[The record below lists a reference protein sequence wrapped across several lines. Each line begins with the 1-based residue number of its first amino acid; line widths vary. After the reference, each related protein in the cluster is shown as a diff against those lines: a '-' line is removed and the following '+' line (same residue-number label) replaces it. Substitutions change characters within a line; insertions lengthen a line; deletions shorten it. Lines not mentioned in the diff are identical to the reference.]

1 MRQEKARSTTEWD
14 AASYEEL
21 ADPMTRWG
29 AKFLEFVELRGDEAV
44 VDAGCGTGRVTEFLL
59 ERLPGGT
66 VLAVDVSE
74 KMVEAAAERFA
85 GDGRVRVERQ
95 DLLELEVGEPVDV
108 VFSTATFHWI
118 LDHDRLFRRLAGVL
132 KPGGLLAAQCGG
144 TGNVA
149 RVLETAREVMREER
163 FREAFDGWND
173 AKHFADPATTKSR
186 LKRAGFEDIE
196 TWLHEEPTG
205 FDSVEKLAWY
215 LKTIIL
221 RQHVEVLAEGDRDDF
236 VRAVADRLAERGTP
250 VVDYVRLNILARR
263 SGSRSVENTEA
274 EEIA

>member
-1 MRQEKARSTTEWD
+1 MKQEKATTEWD

-29 AKFLEFVELRGDEAV
+29 AEFLERLDLAGDEAV
-44 VDAGCGTGRVTEFLL
+44 VDAGCGTGRVTELL
-59 ERLPGGT
+59 LGRLPDGT

-74 KMVEAAAERFA
+74 EMVGAAAERFA
-85 GDGRVRVERQ
+85 RDRRVRVVRQ

-118 LDHDRLFRRLAGVL
+118 LDHDQLFRRLAGVL

-144 TGNVA
+144 ADNVA
-149 RVLETAREVMREER
+149 RVLETAGEVMREER
-163 FREAFDGWND
+163 FRETFDGWSD
-173 AKHFADPATTKSR
+173 AKHFADPETTKAR
-186 LKRAGFEDIE
+186 LERAGFEEIE
-196 TWLHEEPTG
+196 TWLHEEPTE

-221 RQHVEVLAEGDRDDF
+221 RQHVEVLAERDRDGF
-236 VRAVADRLAERGTP
+236 VRAVAKRLAERGAP
-250 VVDYVRLNILARR
+250 VVDYVRLNMLARR
-263 SGSRSVENTEA
+263 AG
-274 EEIA
+274 

>member
-1 MRQEKARSTTEWD
+1 MTGWD

-29 AKFLEFVELRGDEAV
+29 AEFLGRLDLAGGESV
-44 VDAGCGTGRVTEFLL
+44 VDAGCGTGRVTELLL

-74 KMVEAAAERFA
+74 EMVGVAAERFA
-85 GDGRVRVERQ
+85 GDGRVRVERR

-132 KPGGLLAAQCGG
+132 KSGGLLAAQCGG
-144 TGNVA
+144 AGNVS
-149 RVLETAREVMREER
+149 RVLETAREVMAGER
-163 FREAFDGWND
+163 FRETFDGWSD
-173 AKHFADPATTKSR
+173 AKHFAGPETTKAR
-186 LKRAGFEDIE
+186 LERAGFEE
-196 TWLHEEPTG
+196 VEAWLHEEPTA
-205 FDSVEKLAWY
+205 FDSVERLAWY

-221 RQHVEVLAEGDRDDF
+221 RQHVAVLPEGERDVF
-236 VRAVADRLAERGTP
+236 VRAVAERLAERGLLF
-250 VVDYVRLNILARR
+250 VDYVRLNVLARR
-263 SGSRSVENTEA
+263 AG
-274 EEIA
+274 